1 MTTHGSLVAPR
12 TRAPQE
18 ARRRIRE
25 KDHLAKG
32 RTRRLASAGA
42 SRGRHPD
49 YAYAVATR
57 ILGET
62 LAALV
67 LLLALLMSLRAI
79 WAR

>member
-1 MTTHGSLVAPR
+1 MTTHGSLVAPT

-18 ARRRIRE
+18 ARRRVRK
-25 KDHLAKG
+25 KDHLTKG
-32 RTRRLASAGA
+32 QTRRFASAGA
-42 SRGRHPD
+42 SHSRHSA